1 MPDTC
6 VRGFLH
12 VLIAYSFMPEFV
24 RPPPPPEEEWK
35 IMPLRFLSEI
45 FLFFQ
50 NKYAFTLAV
59 SIKIANFALTK
70 RVYRLYGAVITYRRS
85 FSSVG

>member
-24 RPPPPPEEEWK
+24 RPPPPEKEWK

-70 RVYRLYGAVITYRRS
+70 RVYRLYGAVITCRRS

>member
-24 RPPPPPEEEWK
+24 RPPPPEEEWK
-35 IMPLRFLSEI
+35 NMPLRFLSEI
-45 FLFFQ
+45 FLFFFKT
-50 NKYAFTLAV
+50 NML
-59 SIKIANFALTK
+59 L
-70 RVYRLYGAVITYRRS
+70 RLR
-85 FSSVG
+85 FQ

>member
-1 MPDTC
+1 MSDTC

-24 RPPPPPEEEWK
+24 RPPPL
-35 IMPLRFLSEI
+35 LRKSGKLCRCASYLKFSY
-45 FLFFQ
+45 FFQ

>member
-24 RPPPPPEEEWK
+24 RPPPPEEEWK
-35 IMPLRFLSEI
+35 TMPLRFLSEI
-45 FLFFQ
+45 FLFFTFLIFFKQ
-50 NKYAFTLAV
+50 ICFYACGFNKN
-59 SIKIANFALTK
+59 S
-70 RVYRLYGAVITYRRS
+70 
-85 FSSVG
+85 

>member
-6 VRGFLH
+6 VRDFLH

-24 RPPPPPEEEWK
+24 RLSPPPEEEWE

-45 FLFFQ
+45 FLIFFKT
-50 NKYAFTLAV
+50 NML
-59 SIKIANFALTK
+59 L
-70 RVYRLYGAVITYRRS
+70 RLR
-85 FSSVG
+85 FQ

>member
-1 MPDTC
+1 MSSS
-6 VRGFLH
+6 
-12 VLIAYSFMPEFV
+12 LIRSCLNLCGL
-24 RPPPPPEEEWK
+24 PPPEEEWK